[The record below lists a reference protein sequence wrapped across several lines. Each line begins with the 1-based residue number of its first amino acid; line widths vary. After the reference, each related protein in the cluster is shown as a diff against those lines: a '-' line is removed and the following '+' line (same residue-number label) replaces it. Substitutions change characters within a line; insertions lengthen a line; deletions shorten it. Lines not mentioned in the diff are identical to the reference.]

1 MRNFSEAGDS
11 HVNDLSFMPAV
22 LTFFVAAATPGPAT
36 LAVSST
42 AMSRGVRPALLLGIG
57 LAVGL
62 AFWGVIAAAG
72 LGALLLHSSSALTA
86 LRWFG
91 GAYLLYLAWQSARS
105 AILRPTNAGDDLES
119 SDLSLIARGLLLNA
133 SNPKAV
139 LAWVSVLALGTT
151 SSSESSELA
160 ITTGLCS
167 ALGLAIY
174 VAYAL
179 AFSQPV
185 IRAAYR
191 ASRRAVDGLAA
202 AFFGY
207 SGIKLI
213 ASRTDM
219 P

>member
-1 MRNFSEAGDS
+1 
-11 HVNDLSFMPAV
+11 V
-22 LTFFVAAATPGPAT
+22 
-36 LAVSST
+36 
-42 AMSRGVRPALLLGIG
+42 
-57 LAVGL
+57 
-62 AFWGVIAAAG
+62 
-72 LGALLLHSSSALTA
+72 HSSSALTA

-91 GAYLLYLAWQSARS
+91 AAYLLYLAWQSARS
-105 AILRPTNAGDDLES
+105 AILPPANAEEGLES
-119 SDLSLIARGLLLNA
+119 SDSSLIARGLLLNV

-151 SSSESSELA
+151 PFSESSELV

-174 VAYAL
+174 VVYAL

-207 SGIKLI
+207 SGMKLVF
-213 ASRTDM
+213 SRTDT

>member
-1 MRNFSEAGDS
+1 VRTSETDY
-11 HVNDLSFMPAV
+11 
-22 LTFFVAAATPGPAT
+22 
-36 LAVSST
+36 
-42 AMSRGVRPALLLGIG
+42 
-57 LAVGL
+57 
-62 AFWGVIAAAG
+62 
-72 LGALLLHSSSALTA
+72 LGALLLHSSNALTA

-105 AILRPTNAGDDLES
+105 AVLPPANVGDGLES
-119 SDLSLIARGLLLNA
+119 SDSSLIARGLLLNV

-151 SSSESSELA
+151 SVSDSSGLA

-174 VAYAL
+174 AAYAL

-202 AFFGY
+202 VFFGY
-207 SGIKLI
+207 SGIKLV